1 MKITLIYPLLSKDR
15 SRGDENKQYWP
26 PLGLA
31 YIAAVLEKSGHKVQI
46 LDRDHILRK
55 NRFDFA
61 QTDEVTIGLIED
73 FGSEIV
79 GFSATTPN
87 VSDVNSFSNKIKEIN
102 PKIITVIGGP
112 HCVGEPVS
120 TLELCKGIDML
131 VRGEGEMV
139 MLDISEGMDLTNIGS
154 LTYRDKNGDIISNP
168 DRPLIEP
175 LDSLPF
181 PARHLL
187 DMAHYTRPSRFI
199 SRNLSLRATHI
210 FTARGC
216 PYNCHYCAGP
226 LMGRRKVRYHSP
238 QRVVLE
244 IEDLINNY
252 SVEAV
257 YFAEDMFL
265 SSKKRALE
273 MADLFI
279 KHDIHKKIVWIA
291 QVSPNA
297 VDKELLS
304 KIKEAGCIQVE
315 YGFESGSQRVLD
327 LMNKKANVGRNK
339 DVALLTR
346 NNRLRFQGNFIVGY
360 PGETEDDFNKTV
372 SFIREVRP
380 NRISL
385 NIFMPLPGTEIY
397 KKLKEEKKLLPDWD
411 NLGNPEAPF
420 INYADMPPSH
430 FEKLYFKAKLKVVL
444 PINLVNFI
452 KDNIGHP
459 IRFFYV
465 ILTQFKSVIR
475 RLFKAVMGLRK

>member
-1 MKITLIYPLLSKDR
+1 
-15 SRGDENKQYWP
+15 
-26 PLGLA
+26 
-31 YIAAVLEKSGHKVQI
+31 
-46 LDRDHILRK
+46 
-55 NRFDFA
+55 
-61 QTDEVTIGLIED
+61 
-73 FGSEIV
+73 
-79 GFSATTPN
+79 
-87 VSDVNSFSNKIKEIN
+87 
-102 PKIITVIGGP
+102 
-112 HCVGEPVS
+112 
-120 TLELCKGIDML
+120 ML

-139 MLDISEGMDLTNIGS
+139 MLDIANEVNLSEIGS
-154 LTYRDKNGDIISNP
+154 LTYKKTDEDIISNS

-187 DMAHYTRPSRFI
+187 DMDYYTRPSRFI

-216 PYNCHYCAGP
+216 PYKCRYCAGP
-226 LMGRRKVRYHSP
+226 LMGRGRVRYHSP

-244 IEDLINNY
+244 IEDLIDRY
-252 SVEAV
+252 SVEAI

-265 SSKKRALE
+265 SNKKRALE

-279 KHDIHKKIVWIA
+279 ERNIHKKIVWIA
-291 QVSPNA
+291 QVNPNA
-297 VDKELLS
+297 VDEELLS
-304 KIKEAGCIQVE
+304 KIREAGCIHVE

-327 LMNKKANVGRNK
+327 LMNKKTNVARNK

-372 SFIREVRP
+372 SFIKKVRP

-397 KKLKEEKKLLPDWD
+397 ERLKKENKLLPDWD

-420 INYADMPPSH
+420 INYANMSVSH
-430 FEKLYFKAKLKVVL
+430 FERLYFKAKLKVVL
-444 PINLVNFI
+444 PINLINFI
-452 KDNIGHP
+452 KDNIRHP
-459 IRFFYV
+459 VRLLYV
-465 ILTQFKSVIR
+465 ILTQFRSVIR
-475 RLFKAVMGLRK
+475 RLFKAVAGLRRIKKEQ